1 MATANAL
8 QDAHAAYADREWS
21 AAFAGLSAADAQ
33 TPLDPE
39 DLDRLAVS
47 AFMTGRQEASD
58 DAWERA
64 QREWLRRG
72 DPERAARCAFWLAF
86 ALVNRG
92 EMAHAGGWIGRAR
105 RVLDD
110 NAVHECG
117 AHGLLQGFEALGHL
131 IAGDCAAAIPM
142 FEHAARIGLRCHDL
156 DVITLSRL
164 GHGQGL
170 ALSGRTAEGLAVLDE
185 VMVTVTTDEV
195 SPQIVGLAYCAVI
208 SVCQEIFDLR
218 RAQEWTR
225 ALGRW
230 CASQPDL
237 VPYRGQCLVHR
248 AEILQLHGAWA
259 EAMQEALRARQRMS
273 EPVVAPI
280 LGMALHQLGE
290 LHRLRGEFAEAER
303 AYREASQRG
312 HDPEPGFAL
321 LRLAQG
327 QTAAATGAIRR
338 ALDESTDPVRRPRLL
353 SAYVEIAL
361 AGGDVGDARRA
372 ADELTEVADRRQAP
386 LLCAI
391 ASHADGAVLLAE
403 DEPHSAL
410 SVLRRAWDQWHDVS
424 APYDAARARVL
435 IARACRALGDDDTAE
450 MEFDAAR
457 WVFDELGAAPDL
469 VRVSALS
476 ARRRAST
483 PGGLTLR
490 EVQVL
495 RLVATGKTNR
505 AIAADLFLSEK
516 TVARHVANIF
526 TKLDLASRAAAT
538 AYAYE
543 HQLVWPHAGG
553 HEVPRIT

>member
-248 AEILQLHGAWA
+248 AEI
-259 EAMQEALRARQRMS
+259 
-273 EPVVAPI
+273 
-280 LGMALHQLGE
+280 
-290 LHRLRGEFAEAER
+290 
-303 AYREASQRG
+303 
-312 HDPEPGFAL
+312 AL